1 LKKIALLLS
10 LTLLLLSVTPLMDS
24 DSVKADSKPSSQIV
38 TILPD
43 GTIEPQTAPINREG
57 YSYLLT
63 GELNN
68 ASIDIRRSNVTFN
81 GAGFTVHGSI
91 YLQGD
96 YIMLHNTTISSS
108 GLGVLA
114 NGSYNRIVNNV
125 FFYNIA
131 DISLLGNHTTVSGNL
146 DTGGAYRV
154 IYVEGDYNSIT
165 GNELKGIEVSGNHN
179 WVAYNAVD
187 YVTKN
192 GVGNTFL
199 DNNPEGHVITVAPES
214 TTPSPSVPELSWL
227 LIVPFLLSI
236 LLVALARH
244 RKPANLKQR
253 PLT

>member
-1 LKKIALLLS
+1 MRKNVAILLILVFLS
-10 LTLLLLSVTPLMDS
+10 TLCLTAYLP
-24 DSVKADSKPSSQIV
+24 VKADSKPGGQIV

-43 GTIEPQTAPINREG
+43 GTIEPQTAPINHVG
-57 YSYLLT
+57 YNYLLT

-96 YIMLHNTTISSS
+96 YITLHNTTISSG

-131 DISLLGNHTTVSGNL
+131 DISLLGNHTTVSGNI
-146 DTGGAYRV
+146 DTSGAYRV
-154 IYVEGDYNSIT
+154 IYVEGDYNNIT

-192 GVGNTFL
+192 GVDNTFL
-199 DNNPEGHVITVAPES
+199 DNNPDGHVATVAPES

-236 LLVALARH
+236 LFVAMVLRH
-244 RKPANLKQR
+244 RKMVNFKQ
-253 PLT
+253 